1 MYLEDKFREDYFKWL
16 CNIVCGKRFGR
27 EVSYNKLLSFL
38 YSKEFYAV
46 MPRDENRA
54 SDGIDLR
61 KEFMF
66 ANGYDTSMSDLVSEP
81 CNILEMMVA
90 LSLRCERTIMDN
102 PQIGNR
108 TGQWFWQ
115 MISSLGLQGM
125 HDRCFDARLAH
136 EITYTF
142 LERKYDRDGKGGLF
156 TIPNCRDDL
165 RREEIWIQMCW
176 FLDSIS

>member
-46 MPRDENRA
+46 MARDENRA

-61 KEFMF
+61 REFMF
-66 ANGYDTSMSDLVSEP
+66 TSGYDTAMPDLMSEP
-81 CNILEMMVA
+81 CDILEMMVA

-125 HDRCFDARLAH
+125 HDKRFDVRLVH
-136 EITYTF
+136 EITDTF

>member
-46 MPRDENRA
+46 MARDENRA
-54 SDGIDLR
+54 SEGIDLR

-81 CNILEMMVA
+81 CNILEMMVDF
-90 LSLRCERTIMDN
+90 R
-102 PQIGNR
+102 
-108 TGQWFWQ
+108 
-115 MISSLGLQGM
+115 
-125 HDRCFDARLAH
+125 
-136 EITYTF
+136 
-142 LERKYDRDGKGGLF
+142 
-156 TIPNCRDDL
+156 
-165 RREEIWIQMCW
+165 
-176 FLDSIS
+176 